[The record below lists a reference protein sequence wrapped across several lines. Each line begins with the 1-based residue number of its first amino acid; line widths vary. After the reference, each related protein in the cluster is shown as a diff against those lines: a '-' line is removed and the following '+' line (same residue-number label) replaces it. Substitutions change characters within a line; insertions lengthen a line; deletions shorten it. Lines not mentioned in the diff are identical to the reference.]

1 MNIRL
6 HIHLICFLAILA
18 GCRKD
23 HIPSSPV
30 QGKPETDTPA
40 PEKPKQVLEVSESD
54 MNCNG
59 DGSTFEFLYMS
70 SGEIEIES
78 EVTWISY
85 IEHNSSIRHIRFR
98 VLRNPEYTT
107 RNGRLTL
114 RLKEYPEISCSVTVT
129 QGMKIP
135 HPALRFADGGTLQ
148 RENQDPFRLQLIFE
162 DMDNHS
168 IIWSTSDSKIA
179 EINEDGDIT
188 INKSGTCTITA
199 KNHFHNVEASIS
211 LNIMIKG
218 LSMKTRLGDQEIK
231 EGIFTIRYIGQRI
244 PLTTVLTP
252 ESAYTGDIVA
262 ISDNPD
268 IATISEGYLICKKEG
283 ITTISVESLYSN
295 LRVSYT
301 LVVESDPISS
311 LT

>member
-1 MNIRL
+1 
-6 HIHLICFLAILA
+6 
-18 GCRKD
+18 
-23 HIPSSPV
+23 
-30 QGKPETDTPA
+30 
-40 PEKPKQVLEVSESD
+40 
-54 MNCNG
+54 
-59 DGSTFEFLYMS
+59 
-70 SGEIEIES
+70 
-78 EVTWISY
+78 
-85 IEHNSSIRHIRFR
+85 
-98 VLRNPEYTT
+98 
-107 RNGRLTL
+107 
-114 RLKEYPEISCSVTVT
+114 
-129 QGMKIP
+129 MKIP

-162 DMDNHS
+162 DMYNHS
-168 IIWSTSDSKIA
+168 IIWSTSDSEIA

-218 LSMKTRLGDQEIK
+218 LSMKTRLGDQEMK